1 MVESLFD
8 YKRTW
13 DRELA
18 RRAQLGI
25 VAPDPIPHPDH
36 IRIDFRTGGYEIPGP
51 LSKEEQA
58 ELDVWARYR
67 QVLVLGNDSLTS
79 LLAEGPDAWSPE
91 EIADMQE
98 QMRGNDRC
106 IGFIDKMLR
115 SGRPMALPILP
126 EEFEM

>member
-1 MVESLFD
+1 M
-8 YKRTW
+8 
-13 DRELA
+13 
-18 RRAQLGI
+18 
-25 VAPDPIPHPDH
+25 
-36 IRIDFRTGGYEIPGP
+36 
-51 LSKEEQA
+51 
-58 ELDVWARYR
+58 
-67 QVLVLGNDSLTS
+67 LVLGNDSLTS

-126 EEFEM
+126 EEFDV